1 MALEGTETAGQAEA
15 PSRRPRSPAR
25 ALPAHTLRAASD
37 PTTCK
42 PGAPWSP
49 FSPLTPGGPWRGKG
63 LSLSQRSGGGSRGEG
78 EGRQHLPQ
86 APARFGPGSLAT
98 PADPQD
104 PQVPSV
110 QVARALPADTG
121 EGGAKKASTLPSVAP
136 LALQLTV
143 AARPSP
149 TETPSPHC
157 PPREGSCWDLL
168 DSRGLTP
175 ATSPGHR
182 ASDPV
187 LPS

>member
-1 MALEGTETAGQAEA
+1 MVPLLSFDPWWTLERKGTQSVPEE
-15 PSRRPRSPAR
+15 
-25 ALPAHTLRAASD
+25 
-37 PTTCK
+37 
-42 PGAPWSP
+42 
-49 FSPLTPGGPWRGKG
+49 GGD
-63 LSLSQRSGGGSRGEG
+63 SRGEG

-149 TETPSPHC
+149 TEMPSPHR

-168 DSRGLTP
+168 DSRGRTP
-175 ATSPGHR
+175 ATSSGHR
-182 ASDPV
+182 ASDSV